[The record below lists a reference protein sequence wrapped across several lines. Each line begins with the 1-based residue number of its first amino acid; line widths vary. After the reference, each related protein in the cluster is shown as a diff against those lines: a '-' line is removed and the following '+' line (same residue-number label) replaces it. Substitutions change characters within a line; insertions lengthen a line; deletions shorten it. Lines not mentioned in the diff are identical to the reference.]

1 MQESQPGRSYPNMGF
16 DLQKDRG
23 HENQASNF
31 DRASHEHFS
40 VMSSTMLFL
49 HAFCLNISINIHTS
63 IQRYIYIYMYTSRYS
78 FHGTAIKKVGN
89 FFSSANNQSL
99 LKQTTFETMMF
110 CHEHLSVMSTNM
122 LFLHAFLFIHVNTNI
137 HTLYIYI
144 YIYTY
149 I

>member
-40 VMSSTMLFL
+40 VMSTTMLFL

-63 IQRYIYIYMYTSRYS
+63 IHIYIHIDIAFMVQQSRKLE
-78 FHGTAIKKVGN
+78 T
-89 FFSSANNQSL
+89 FSVP
-99 LKQTTFETMMF
+99 QTTNHF
-110 CHEHLSVMSTNM
+110 
-122 LFLHAFLFIHVNTNI
+122 
-137 HTLYIYI
+137 
-144 YIYTY
+144 
-149 I
+149 